1 MDRRNGDEIRRRGA
15 EPASPVQKARLA
27 VLGVLILILLC
38 ALAIKAVPRC
48 ISERRISCSAAE
60 RLPVPTPQAFAG
72 EELLTLTVIDVGQ
85 GDSLLLQS
93 PSGKTMLIDAGEQDA
108 FSSIRKVLSAYG
120 IERLDAVVAT
130 HAHSDHIGG
139 MTELLKTYPVG
150 TFYLTDSVSTTKQ
163 YTDMLSAAQK
173 NGCTVCK
180 TDTETVIAWDDAVE
194 ITVLNPFPG
203 WTYPE
208 MNNASIV
215 LRVTFGDTSFLLTGD
230 LETEGETLLL
240 TAYDPEALSAD
251 VLKLGHHGSN
261 SSTGAA
267 FLDAVHPSI
276 AIASVGK
283 NNKYGHPHDEV
294 LERLSA
300 RNITLYRTDKDGIIT
315 LFSDGTRMIAVP

>member
-1 MDRRNGDEIRRRGA
+1 
-15 EPASPVQKARLA
+15 
-27 VLGVLILILLC
+27 
-38 ALAIKAVPRC
+38 
-48 ISERRISCSAAE
+48 
-60 RLPVPTPQAFAG
+60 
-72 EELLTLTVIDVGQ
+72 
-85 GDSLLLQS
+85 
-93 PSGKTMLIDAGEQDA
+93 
-108 FSSIRKVLSAYG
+108 
-120 IERLDAVVAT
+120 
-130 HAHSDHIGG
+130 
-139 MTELLKTYPVG
+139 
-150 TFYLTDSVSTTKQ
+150 
-163 YTDMLSAAQK
+163 MLSAAQK

-180 TDTETVIAWDDAVE
+180 TDTETAIAWDDAVE
-194 ITVLNPFPG
+194 ITVLNPFAG
-203 WTYPE
+203 WTYTE

-240 TAYDPEALSAD
+240 TAYDPETLSAD

-267 FLDAVHPSI
+267 FLDAVHPGI